1 MSRLSFD
8 PELSAGKREARAL
21 EDPNC
26 ICRAQVR
33 KNVQSGDSELE
44 GVHAVYEVLNQL
56 ASLNPAL
63 ETCLSPIALCT
74 GYLHPLHRRA
84 LPQ

>member
-44 GVHAVYEVLNQL
+44 RESTQSMK
-56 ASLNPAL
+56 SLI
-63 ETCLSPIALCT
+63 SW
-74 GYLHPLHRRA
+74 RA
-84 LPQ
+84 